1 MLDKK
6 QLDDLLYQLSSFYRD
21 FLPVDNA
28 LLKLYRIYSQ
38 TLSYAWTVFQEAEDS
53 RYITTTRTMRT
64 IPYYKLSIDSA
75 MYDLNTARILARE
88 SLANQIAYLDKHELY
103 EPFSFSQA
111 DLGGE
116 PTVASCRLFVGFT
129 DTVPLVLSED
139 YFIRS
144 NRLYLL
150 PKYVQ
155 RKKKATHFLHAFDIK
170 VNDNTLEKNF
180 GTIYKLQTG
189 TLFPRHKYRDVL
201 EAFSRSMK
209 GDMTIKQLRES
220 IALSTKWETFKV
232 EDKLSPTISPQKK
245 KLYDDWIVSPNKFMI
260 TLPESLIKD
269 KIEQNIVRML
279 LSEVKDVIYDYM
291 IFFEID
297 RNDQMPALMD
307 RKITYMHERIDG
319 MIPESDVAFHKK
331 MEFVDYAFDLFGR
344 YDTTFKYDLSLQYD
358 DPPGNEVISIS
369 QTGMTFRERTPLE
382 ESRTRVRVFTD
393 PRIPRSFAGTKSN
406 NEVVFSLKVNTNST
420 TKFEPHGADEESG
433 PYSLIESLNNNPS
446 GNSLTFQHHA
456 NSEGK
461 RYYKARAL
469 SGNKRSL
476 FTMPVDIQAL

>member
-38 TLSYAWTVFQEAEDS
+38 TLSYAWTMFQEAEDS

-64 IPYYKLSIDSA
+64 IPYYKLSIEAA

-88 SLANQIAYLDKHELY
+88 SLVNQIDYLDKHELY
-103 EPFSFSQA
+103 ETFTFA
-111 DLGGE
+111 KTDLGGE
-116 PTVASCRLFVGFT
+116 PTVASCRLFVGFSDKT
-129 DTVPLVLSED
+129 PLVLSED

-155 RKKKATHFLHAFDIK
+155 RKKRATHFLHAFDVK

-180 GTIYKLQTG
+180 GTIYNLQTG

-209 GDMTIKQLRES
+209 GDMTIRQLKES
-220 IALSTKWETFKV
+220 IALSTKWEVFDV
-232 EDKLSPTISPQKK
+232 EDRLSPSLSPQKR

-291 IFFEID
+291 IFFEIS
-297 RNDQMPALMD
+297 RRDQMPALMD
-307 RKITYMHERIDG
+307 RKITYHHKQINNMT
-319 MIPESDVAFHKK
+319 PEDEGNFELYMS
-331 MEFVDYAFDLFGR
+331 FVDYAFDLFGR
-344 YDTTFKYDLSLQYD
+344 YDTTFHYDLSLQYD
-358 DPPGNEVISIS
+358 DPPGNEIISLH
-369 QTGMTFRERTPLE
+369 QNGLTKREQMPLA
-382 ESRTRVRVFTD
+382 ESRIKVKVYTD
-393 PRIPRSFAGTKSN
+393 PRIPRNFKGTRFAEG
-406 NEVVFSLKVNTNST
+406 VIFSLNVSQDST
-420 TKFEPHGADEESG
+420 TAFQLYAADEING
-433 PYSLIESLNNNPS
+433 PYSLIESLNNSTS
-446 GNSLTFQHHA
+446 GNSLVFQHHA
-456 NSEGK
+456 NSGGK
-461 RYYKARAL
+461 RYYKARAI

-476 FTMPVDIQAL
+476 FTLPIDTQAL